1 MLPDEVSRA
10 EVRTVVTGFFVS
22 LDGFDDD
29 RALAYLT
36 EDVEWIRGS
45 GPLRGHAEV
54 RDTLAARP
62 RGRCTRHLVNNLD
75 VCLDGPDAATARC
88 DILVFQGQ
96 SNPDGSPVTVTG
108 PDSIISNEDR
118 LVRIAG
124 RWRIRSK
131 RPVMAFR
138 IASSGTPSAGG

>member
-1 MLPDEVSRA
+1 M
-10 EVRTVVTGFFVS
+10 VTEFFVS

-29 RALAYLT
+29 RALACLT
-36 EDVEWIRGS
+36 EDVQWVRGS
-45 GPLRGHAEV
+45 GVLSGYAEV
-54 RDTLAARP
+54 RNTLAARP

-75 VCLDGPDAATARC
+75 VILDGADAATARC
-88 DILVFQGQ
+88 DVLVFQGQ

-138 IASSGTPSAGG
+138 ITLPSMPPAGA